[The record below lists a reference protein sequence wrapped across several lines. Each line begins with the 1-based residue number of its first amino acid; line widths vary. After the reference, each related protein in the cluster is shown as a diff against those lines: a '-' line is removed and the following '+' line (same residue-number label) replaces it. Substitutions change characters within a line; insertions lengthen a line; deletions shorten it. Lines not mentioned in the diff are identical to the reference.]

1 MLDATT
7 AEMIKLC
14 VMAQR
19 TKKLA
24 RNHKSAFPEKPIMPA
39 LPQHIVRCQLYP
51 PSDLRPFQTWAAF
64 LSCRMS
70 FAGVGESTN
79 PSSGLAATTS
89 PKRKKTKCWRAI
101 TRPCSD
107 FFQGSIAILDRATAG

>member
-70 FAGVGESTN
+70 FAGVGESTH
-79 PSSGLAATTS
+79 PSSGLALPPALS
-89 PKRKKTKCWRAI
+89 ARKQNVGAQSQDRVLI
-101 TRPCSD
+101 
-107 FFQGSIAILDRATAG
+107 FF

>member
-39 LPQHIVRCQLYP
+39 SLIGRRGQAL
-51 PSDLRPFQTWAAF
+51 
-64 LSCRMS
+64 
-70 FAGVGESTN
+70 
-79 PSSGLAATTS
+79 
-89 PKRKKTKCWRAI
+89 
-101 TRPCSD
+101 
-107 FFQGSIAILDRATAG
+107 LD

>member
-24 RNHKSAFPEKPIMPA
+24 RNHKSAFPKKPIRSR
-39 LPQHIVRCQLYP
+39 HE
-51 PSDLRPFQTWAAF
+51 RPFF
-64 LSCRMS
+64 LVECRLLALANPPIRLQGWPLPPAPS
-70 FAGVGESTN
+70 ARKQNVGAQSQDRV
-79 PSSGLAATTS
+79 L
-89 PKRKKTKCWRAI
+89 I
-101 TRPCSD
+101 
-107 FFQGSIAILDRATAG
+107 FF

>member
-51 PSDLRPFQTWAAF
+51 PSDLRPFQTRAAF
-64 LSCRMS
+64 PFFECRLLALANTYPFS
-70 FAGVGESTN
+70 A
-79 PSSGLAATTS
+79 LAATK
-89 PKRKKTKCWRAI
+89 P
-101 TRPCSD
+101 
-107 FFQGSIAILDRATAG
+107 